1 MNYELDRDE
10 EYSVNNTRDVNVL
23 QPNNN
28 ISIELPSTLCKIEK
42 RMSELREHLYKNKQE
57 AAQLYN
63 EAKSLEKLLE
73 RYIVN
78 YTKQALLSANASNT
92 RAPSGFASPSKVSDA
107 LCDFMCCERGTL
119 ISRTEM
125 SKFLFSYIREHK
137 LQAPNRPSII
147 LPDDALA
154 SLLGEEAMLVELT
167 HFSIQKY
174 LTPHFTQVKNC
185 TA

>member
-1 MNYELDRDE
+1 
-10 EYSVNNTRDVNVL
+10 
-23 QPNNN
+23 
-28 ISIELPSTLCKIEK
+28 
-42 RMSELREHLYKNKQE
+42 MSELKDKLYKNKVE

-63 EAKSLEKLLE
+63 EVRSVEKLME

-78 YTKQALLSANASNT
+78 YTKQALVSANSSNA
-92 RAPSGFASPSKVSDA
+92 RAPSGFASPTKVSDA
-107 LCDFMCCERGTL
+107 LCDFMGKEKGSL

-125 SKFLFSYIREHK
+125 SKYLFSYIREHK

-154 SLLGEEAMLVELT
+154 TLLGEEAMLVELT

-174 LTPHFTQVKNC
+174 LTPHFLSSRINAECK
-185 TA
+185 

>member
-1 MNYELDRDE
+1 MTQPVTELHP
-10 EYSVNNTRDVNVL
+10 SQLT
-23 QPNNN
+23 
-28 ISIELPSTLCKIEK
+28 IELPSTLSKIEK
-42 RMSELREHLYKNKQE
+42 RMSELKDKLYKNKVE

-63 EAKSLEKLLE
+63 EVRSVEKLME

-78 YTKQALLSANASNT
+78 YTKQALVSANSSNA
-92 RAPSGFASPSKVSDA
+92 RAPSGFASPTKVSDA
-107 LCDFMCCERGTL
+107 LCDFMGKEKGSL

-125 SKFLFSYIREHK
+125 SKYLFSYIREHK

-154 SLLGEEAMLVELT
+154 TLLGEEAMLVELT

-174 LTPHFTQVKNC
+174 LTPHFLSSRINAECK
-185 TA
+185 